1 MYFHGLI
8 EETEAVFSRFSRFD
22 KVVLPSRFAKIEHVE
37 YDGVLTLENHFYRLN
52 DRGHIRL
59 AHTYAPKINIIA
71 TFFFPDPDLQL
82 PVYSMEFVML
92 GEKPI
97 VALMDMACLLKPMSV
112 SKTIEDFMS
121 SAHATFPEYSR
132 NQPVPEWFDQCRSG
146 VEFFFR
152 PTVPEAFKNLSR
164 INLSLLQ
171 NLTELCLTPDSFGKD
186 DAIRHQAN
194 IEAYKMHHRLN
205 SPGLRLMNRSFGQEW
220 TQEYLASYLF
230 G

>member
-1 MYFHGLI
+1 MYFHALI
-8 EETEAVFSRFSRFD
+8 EETEAVFSRFSCLN
-22 KVVLPSRFAKIEHVE
+22 KIELPNRFAKIEHTE

-52 DRGHIRL
+52 DLGHIRL

-97 VALMDMACLLKPMSV
+97 IALMDMACLLKPMSE
-112 SKTIEDFMS
+112 SKTVEDFMI
-121 SAHATFPEYSR
+121 SAHAAYPEYSR
-132 NQPVPEWFDQCRSG
+132 NQPLPEWFDQCRSG

-152 PTVPEAFKNLSR
+152 PTLPEAFKGLSQLNLR
-164 INLSLLQ
+164 LLQ
-171 NLTELCLTPDSFGKD
+171 NLTELILTPDSYGNE
-186 DAIRHQAN
+186 DAVLHQNN
-194 IEAYKMHHRLN
+194 IQAYKMHHRIN
-205 SPGLRLMNRSFGQEW
+205 SPGLRLMNRSFGPEW
-220 TQEYLASYLF
+220 TQEYLGSYLF